1 METKVNDAI
10 NNYYKLK
17 NQYDEN
23 FYDKYV
29 KKIVVSNRS
38 KREKKAAFATLPKP
52 KCINCKRNV
61 GSIFTIKH
69 DPENEYHVYTAL
81 CGDVSKPCPLNI
93 KILMSNTT
101 TINEILEPI
110 NSSSGEINK
119 LKIKIIN
126 AKNNLLFGYIQEKPA
141 FALFET
147 LTTDLKDKIT
157 TNEFFL
163 NDYVKTVDSLEQRQ
177 TLQKNKIEFAT
188 KVQEFKNRITEF
200 EKTKNPQIIHS
211 AVEYYTN
218 DISPQAKEIRNLT
231 YAYNSVEYIDN
242 NYVLIQKKNTIE
254 QLEID
259 RSDPVVESY
268 VVGMKN
274 VQKTV
279 SNKESKKNAKSKTKK
294 QKPTLVLNEEPT
306 EVVDEVTPPKTKSV
320 NTDLFKDIFGEDS
333 DET

>member
-1 METKVNDAI
+1 MVTKINDAI

-29 KKIVVSNRS
+29 KKIVVSNKS

-61 GSIFTIKH
+61 GSIFSIKN
-69 DPENEYHVYTAL
+69 DSENEYHIYTAL
-81 CGDVSKPCPLNI
+81 CGDVLKPCPLNI

-101 TINEILEPI
+101 LFENVLEPI
-110 NSSSGEINK
+110 NSPSGEINK
-119 LKIKIIN
+119 LKIQIIN
-126 AKNNLLFGYIQEKPA
+126 AKNNLLFGYIPEKQS
-141 FALFET
+141 FSVFET
-147 LTTDLKDKIT
+147 LTTELKNKIT

-163 NDYVKTVDSLEQRQ
+163 NDFVESFDSLEQRQ

-188 KVQEFKNRITEF
+188 KVQDFKNRITEF
-200 EKTKNPQIIHS
+200 DETKNPQIIHS
-211 AVEYYTN
+211 AVEFYTN
-218 DISPQAKEIRNLT
+218 DISPQANKIRNLT
-231 YAYNSVEYIDN
+231 YAYNNVEYIDN
-242 NYVLIQKKNTIE
+242 TYVLIQKKNTIE

-274 VQKTV
+274 AQKTV
-279 SNKESKKNAKSKTKK
+279 TNKEPKKNTQTKTKK
-294 QKPTLVLNEEPT
+294 LKPVLVLDESPVEI
-306 EVVDEVTPPKTKSV
+306 VDEIPPEKPAATTDIFKS
-320 NTDLFKDIFGEDS
+320 IFGEDS
-333 DET
+333 DES